1 MRKRE
6 GRKEGGIKERKEKEG
21 GQERKK
27 EKETFIGKQNYQSS
41 GSTSALICR
50 PHGELKAK
58 I

>member
-1 MRKRE
+1 M
-6 GRKEGGIKERKEKEG
+6 GRKERKEKEG

-27 EKETFIGKQNYQSS
+27 EKETLIGKQNYQSS